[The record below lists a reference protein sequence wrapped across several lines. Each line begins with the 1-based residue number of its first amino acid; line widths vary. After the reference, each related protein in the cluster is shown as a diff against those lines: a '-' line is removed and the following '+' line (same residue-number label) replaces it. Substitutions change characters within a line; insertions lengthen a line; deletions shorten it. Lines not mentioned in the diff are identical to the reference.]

1 MEFQK
6 AAKRK
11 GKSRLRA
18 VLKSSKWKHLI
29 FVVAPNMAQTPRGR
43 AGAGAGRCRQFPKPF
58 YGDRFH
64 RRRRRRSLHVFAPHA
79 RRRQVAAAE
88 AAAQREERETKSLFF
103 FFVAAAAADHL
114 SGRKEYI
121 EKSAEGGDEGKKS
134 RALRHKSLRGGGKFV
149 QFEISS
155 PLLFLARSGSPTSPS
170 RSPAAAL
177 TQKQTSRLLSRIA
190 DFPSEMF
197 RTGTLSYSYLNILYM
212 FPYMSNGM
220 YSESCSMQSRG
231 PHVKCYT
238 A

>member
-29 FVVAPNMAQTPRGR
+29 FVVAPNMAQTSRGR

-103 FFVAAAAADHL
+103 FFVAAAADHL

-155 PLLFLARSGSPTSPS
+155 PLLFLARSVSPTSPS

-177 TQKQTSRLLSRIA
+177 TQKATCCATS
-190 DFPSEMF
+190 
-197 RTGTLSYSYLNILYM
+197 SYSLLAPCPSFSVPPFDSVSFGRLRERIFLIL
-212 FPYMSNGM
+212 
-220 YSESCSMQSRG
+220 
-231 PHVKCYT
+231 
-238 A
+238 